1 MPCIVADASGRR
13 RLGLKSFAKRSM
25 RATGSGRGLM
35 KQWAIRGKLRA
46 AFGVLAALVCA
57 LSFVAGFGLQDA
69 HRLFADYVNM
79 TAERVALANE
89 VMHSSNARAIAA
101 RNMVLTDSPE
111 ALVREHKRAVEAHG
125 QVKKHYAAL
134 KQRLATDPDVSAQER
149 QVFEQL
155 VSIEAQY
162 EPVALRI
169 VDL

>member
-1 MPCIVADASGRR
+1 
-13 RLGLKSFAKRSM
+13 
-25 RATGSGRGLM
+25 M
-35 KQWAIRGKLRA
+35 KQWTIRGKLRA

-134 KQRLATDPDVSAQER
+134 KQRLATDPDVSSIDIIRYRKVYSAQNTTQR
-149 QVFEQL
+149 VTKIMRHWFW
-155 VSIEAQY
+155 S
-162 EPVALRI
+162 
-169 VDL
+169 